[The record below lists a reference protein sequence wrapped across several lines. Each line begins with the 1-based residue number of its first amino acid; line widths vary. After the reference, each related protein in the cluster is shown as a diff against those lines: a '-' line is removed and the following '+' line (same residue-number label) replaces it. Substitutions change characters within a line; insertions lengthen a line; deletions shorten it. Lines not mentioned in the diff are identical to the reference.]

1 MRLRYIEIFHAVMQA
16 GTVKGAAELL
26 HITQPAASRLLQ
38 QAEANLGTP
47 LFQRDRGRLLPTQ
60 EAIILRPEIEQL
72 HARLDEVRRIA
83 TTLADGEDVSLK
95 VLSEP
100 ALAVEFL
107 PAACAR
113 LMRRKPRLKLTVHT
127 LHTRQLSESLA
138 LREAHIGFAFAPSS
152 HPAIASSPVAEADL
166 VCVGLDLPDGPMS
179 LEQAVSGPVV
189 DLAPDDPLR
198 EILHRAVDALDL
210 SMNSSAFVHSY
221 HAAIEFAHQGLGR
234 AIVDRFSA
242 RYASRYPR
250 LRVRPIVPAI
260 PMTVYCLRPTG
271 LPSNASATLLAELLA
286 EGLRAG

>member
-127 LHTRQLSESLA
+127 LHTRQLCESLA

-152 HPAIASSPVAEADL
+152 HPAIASSPVAEAEL

-189 DLAPDDPLR
+189 DLAPDDEGSGRRPAQCGQAR
-198 EILHRAVDALDL
+198 EHRRRVHRMRVETRVRREVFVVGLEHVHRAGRTAVGQRVDENEGGALL
-210 SMNSSAFVHSY
+210 EQVVGQV
-221 HAAIEFAHQGLGR
+221 HAADAVVG
-234 AIVDRFSA
+234 DRDA
-242 RYASRYPR
+242 WP
-250 LRVRPIVPAI
+250 
-260 PMTVYCLRPTG
+260 
-271 LPSNASATLLAELLA
+271 
-286 EGLRAG
+286 